1 MGLLQ
6 KKLSTIPYRIQTT
19 PTPILICNLIFLLVI
34 CVTIKYCT
42 MTFDDKILEIAA
54 YTLPA
59 LITGGVAFVMMQKFY
74 MSEESK
80 RKFELLRENQ
90 KQGLPIRLQ
99 AYERIVLLLERI
111 NPSQLMLRV
120 APTGTS
126 KDDYATLLTHHIQ
139 TEYEHNLTQQI
150 YLTAA
155 SWDIILKAKNSTIQ
169 LIRKNALREDVVD
182 AAKLREA
189 IMIELTE
196 IEAPSSIAISYLK
209 EELKRVF

>member
-1 MGLLQ
+1 MDLFYL
-6 KKLSTIPYRIQTT
+6 KKYFRFVKKQSMNIE
-19 PTPILICNLIFLLVI
+19 V
-34 CVTIKYCT
+34 
-42 MTFDDKILEIAA
+42 KILEIAT

-59 LITGGVAFVMMQKFY
+59 IITGGVAFGLLHKFFKN
-74 MSEESK
+74 EENK

-90 KQGLPIRLQ
+90 RLGLPIRLQ
-99 AYERIVLLLERI
+99 AYERIVLFLERI
-111 NPSQLMLRV
+111 NPINLMMRV
-120 APTGTS
+120 EPNTLDPQS
-126 KDDYATLLTHHIQ
+126 YATLLVHTIQ

-169 LIRKNALREDVVD
+169 LIRKNALREDVAD
-182 AAKLREA
+182 ANKLREA